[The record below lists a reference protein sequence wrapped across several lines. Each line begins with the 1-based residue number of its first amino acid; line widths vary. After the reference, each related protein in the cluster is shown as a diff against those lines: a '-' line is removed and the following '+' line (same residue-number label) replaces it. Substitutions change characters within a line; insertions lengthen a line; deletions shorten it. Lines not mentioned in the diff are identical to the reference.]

1 MMHVLER
8 LDGTTSEVL
17 LASPDRSSVEKLLV
31 LIVRRR
37 SRAGTLSSEANVEH
51 LRAAAYRITVNS
63 GEDEFLSLD
72 GEHFRIRKDD
82 SIPETSAPS
91 TRLLKRIARRTTPP
105 VSEPIRMSSAAVAV
119 ARARS
124 IDRTADDAQFVVEK
138 ETVIER
144 ERFEL

>member
-8 LDGTTSEVL
+8 LEGTTSEVL
-17 LASPDRSSVEKLLV
+17 LAAPDRSSVERLFV

-37 SRAGTLSSEANVEH
+37 SRASALSSEAHVEH

-63 GEDEFLSLD
+63 GDDEFLSLD
-72 GEHFRIRKDD
+72 GEHFRIRLDD

-91 TRLLKRIARRTTPP
+91 TRLLKRIARRTPPP
-105 VSEPIRMSSAAVAV
+105 VSGPIQMSSAAVAV
-119 ARARS
+119 ARTRS
-124 IDRTADDAQFVVEK
+124 IDRSVDGDQFAVEQD
-138 ETVIER
+138 TVIDR

>member
-8 LDGTTSEVL
+8 LEGATSEVL
-17 LASPDRSSVEKLLV
+17 LASPDRRSVEKLLV

-37 SRAGTLSSEANVEH
+37 SRASALSSEADVEH

-63 GEDEFLSLD
+63 GENEFLSLD

-91 TRLLKRIARRTTPP
+91 TRLLKRIARRTPPP
-105 VSEPIRMSSAAVAV
+105 VSGPIQMSSAAVAV

>member
-8 LDGTTSEVL
+8 LEGATSEVL
-17 LASPDRSSVEKLLV
+17 LASPDRRSVEKLLV

-37 SRAGTLSSEANVEH
+37 SRASALSSEADVEH

-63 GEDEFLSLD
+63 GENEFLSLD

-91 TRLLKRIARRTTPP
+91 TRLLRRIARRTPPP
-105 VSEPIRMSSAAVAV
+105 VSGPIEVSSAAVAV
-119 ARARS
+119 ERARS
-124 IDRTADDAQFVVEK
+124 IDRSVDDAQFAVEPD
-138 ETVIER
+138 TVIDR

>member
-8 LDGTTSEVL
+8 LDGTTSEIL
-17 LASPDRSSVEKLLV
+17 LASPDRSSIEKLLV

-37 SRAGTLSSEANVEH
+37 SRAGALSGEANVEH

-63 GEDEFLSLD
+63 GDDEFLSLD
-72 GEHFRIRKDD
+72 GEHFRIRVDE
-82 SIPETSAPS
+82 SLPETSAPS
-91 TRLLKRIARRTTPP
+91 PRTLRRIARRTPP
-105 VSEPIRMSSAAVAV
+105 PISGPTAVSSAAVAV

-124 IDRTADDAQFVVEK
+124 AAKSTDEGQFTVEE
-138 ETVIER
+138 ETVIDR

>member
-1 MMHVLER
+1 MHVLER

-37 SRAGTLSSEANVEH
+37 SRAGTLSSEANIEH

-63 GEDEFLSLD
+63 DDDEFLSLD
-72 GEHFRIRKDD
+72 GEHFRIRVDE
-82 SIPETSAPS
+82 SLPETSAPS
-91 TRLLKRIARRTTPP
+91 PRTLRRIARRTPP
-105 VSEPIRMSSAAVAV
+105 PISGPTAVSSAAVAV

-124 IDRTADDAQFVVEK
+124 AAKSTDEGQFIVEE
-138 ETVIER
+138 ETVIDR

>member
-8 LDGTTSEVL
+8 LEGATSEVL
-17 LASPDRSSVEKLLV
+17 LASPDRRSVEKLLV

-37 SRAGTLSSEANVEH
+37 SRASALSSEADVEH

-63 GEDEFLSLD
+63 GENEFLSLE

-91 TRLLKRIARRTTPP
+91 TRLLKRIARRTPPP
-105 VSEPIRMSSAAVAV
+105 VSGPIQMSSAAVAV

>member
-8 LDGTTSEVL
+8 LDGTTSEIL
-17 LASPDRSSVEKLLV
+17 LASPDRSSIEKLLV

-37 SRAGTLSSEANVEH
+37 SRAGALSGEANVEH

-63 GEDEFLSLD
+63 GDDEFLSLD
-72 GEHFRIRKDD
+72 GEHFRIRVDE
-82 SIPETSAPS
+82 SLPETSAPNA
-91 TRLLKRIARRTTPP
+91 RILRRIARRTPP
-105 VSEPIRMSSAAVAV
+105 PISGPTAVSSAAVAV

-124 IDRTADDAQFVVEK
+124 AAKSTDEGQFTVEE
-138 ETVIER
+138 ETVIDR

>member
-8 LDGTTSEVL
+8 LDGTTSEIL
-17 LASPDRSSVEKLLV
+17 LASPDRSSIEKLLV

-37 SRAGTLSSEANVEH
+37 SRAGALSGEANVEH

-63 GEDEFLSLD
+63 GDDEFLSLD

-91 TRLLKRIARRTTPP
+91 TRLLKRIARRTPPP
-105 VSEPIRMSSAAVAV
+105 VSGPIQMSSAAVAV